1 MEHFVMEK
9 TGRVLVLKLD
19 QGDCVLESIRE
30 LIAKE
35 NLKNG
40 VVISGIGTLDQ
51 SVMHMITTTGYPI
64 GEFYDRRNDEPLEL
78 VSIQGFIADGV
89 PHLHTVISN
98 KLETY
103 AGHLEE
109 NCRALYLGEVVIME
123 VFGPDLYRVKNEHN
137 APQLTLK

>member
-9 TGRVLVLKLD
+9 TGRVLVIKMD
-19 QGDCVLESIRE
+19 QGDYVLETIKE
-30 LIAKE
+30 VIAKE

-40 VVISGIGTLDQ
+40 VVVSGIGTLDQ
-51 SVMHMITTTGYPI
+51 AHLHMITTTGYPI
-64 GEFYDRRNDEPLEL
+64 GEYHDLRDDEPLEL
-78 VSIQGFIADGV
+78 LSIQGFIADGV

-109 NCRALYLGEVVIME
+109 GCRSLYLGEVVIME
-123 VFGPDLYRVKNEHN
+123 VFGPDLYRVKNEHG

>member
-1 MEHFVMEK
+1 M
-9 TGRVLVLKLD
+9 LKLD
-19 QGDCVLESIRE
+19 QGDYVLESIKRM
-30 LIAKE
+30 IAEE

-64 GEFYDRRNDEPLEL
+64 GEYYDRRNDEPLEL
-78 VSIQGFIADGV
+78 VAIQGFIADGV

-98 KLETY
+98 KLSTY

-109 NCRALYLGEVVIME
+109 GCRALYLGEVIIME
-123 VFGPDLYRVKNEHN
+123 VSGPELCRVKNEHG